1 MKTEQE
7 LITEIT
13 ELTFKIEKNYPELY
27 ALLQEDP
34 STIPSM
40 EHPEIN
46 PTVLQDYLNTLKEH
60 IEHHKSK

>member
-7 LITEIT
+7 LLKEIT
-13 ELTFKIEKNYPELY
+13 ELTFKIENDYPELY

-46 PTVLQDYLNTLKEH
+46 ATVLEDYLNTLKEH

>member
-7 LITEIT
+7 LIKDIT

-27 ALLQEDP
+27 TLLQEDP

-40 EHPEIN
+40 AH
-46 PTVLQDYLNTLKEH
+46 QK
-60 IEHHKSK
+60 